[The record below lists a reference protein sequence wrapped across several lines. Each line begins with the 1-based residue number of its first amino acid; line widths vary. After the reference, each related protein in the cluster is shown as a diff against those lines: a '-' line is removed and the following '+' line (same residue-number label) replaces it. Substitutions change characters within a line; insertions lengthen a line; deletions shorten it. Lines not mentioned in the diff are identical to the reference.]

1 MEGPMESGQP
11 GRFFSGELL
20 GRTVRA
26 AVRGLWI
33 AARLPL
39 VTLLVILEPVVR
51 VLLAGFALLFVLVA
65 LALEFTAP
73 AALHVPFW
81 GMLAMGIGC
90 AWLLALYY
98 LVLRVLSA

>member
-1 MEGPMESGQP
+1 MD
-11 GRFFSGELL
+11 SGEPDMFLSGGLL
-20 GRTVRA
+20 GRTIRA

-33 AARLPL
+33 AARLPV
-39 VTLLVILEPVVR
+39 VTVLVILEPVVR

-65 LALEFTAP
+65 FVLELTAP

>member
-1 MEGPMESGQP
+1 MASSG
-11 GRFFSGELL
+11 GFAS
-20 GRTVRA
+20 RA
-26 AVRGLWI
+26 TLATARVLWI
-33 AARLPL
+33 AARLPVL
-39 VTLLVILEPVVR
+39 TVLVILEPVVR

-65 LALEFTAP
+65 FVLEWTAP
-73 AALHVPFW
+73 ATLHVPFW

>member
-1 MEGPMESGQP
+1 VEGPMESGEP
-11 GRFFSGELL
+11 GRFFSGGLL
-20 GRTVRA
+20 GHAGRTVA
-26 AVRGLWI
+26 RGLWI
-33 AARLPL
+33 AVRLPL

-65 LALEFTAP
+65 FVLEFTAP

-81 GMLAMGIGC
+81 GMLAVGIGC

-98 LVLRVLSA
+98 LILRVLSA